1 MAVPLT
7 GPWKPVC
14 REVDKAD
21 FWWEIVN
28 IVGLSVMSTGAQ
40 GPRSQACLFIP
51 RSGLH
56 SGKRRWTLVGCQY
69 GRNDARMR
77 HPEKLL
83 GKTEVVKNENTPELS
98 HLIIWVILNLIKYKR
113 ESDND

>member
-1 MAVPLT
+1 M
-7 GPWKPVC
+7 
-14 REVDKAD
+14 
-21 FWWEIVN
+21 
-28 IVGLSVMSTGAQ
+28 
-40 GPRSQACLFIP
+40 
-51 RSGLH
+51 
-56 SGKRRWTLVGCQY
+56 GCQY